1 MRVKFREFCTFAVN
15 FYFFILMRQLIF
27 FLIAITMASCNVGIE
42 GDDAALDVAANW
54 ADAYFNCDFHE
65 AANYATPE
73 SDKWLRFAASN
84 TTEQDLQTLE
94 GKATATADDYF
105 TVANDTLRIV
115 TLHVK
120 NFLKPVAVGS
130 PAQIQE
136 EGTFLI
142 TVVKRD
148 GKWKVRMEGL
158 PQSEKQSRD

>member
-15 FYFFILMRQLIF
+15 FYFFILMRQLFF
-27 FLIAITMASCNVGIE
+27 FLTAITMASCNVGIE

-136 EGTFLI
+136 EGTFLV

>member
-15 FYFFILMRQLIF
+15 FYFFILMRQLFF
-27 FLIAITMASCNVGIE
+27 FLTAITMASCNVGIE

-54 ADAYFNCDFHE
+54 ANAYFNCDFHE

-94 GKATATADDYF
+94 GKATATADEYF
-105 TVANDTLRIV
+105 TEANDTLRVV
-115 TLHVK
+115 TLHVR
-120 NFLKPVAVGS
+120 NFLKPVAVGT
-130 PAQIQE
+130 PAQLQE
-136 EGTFLI
+136 EGTFLV

>member
-1 MRVKFREFCTFAVN
+1 
-15 FYFFILMRQLIF
+15 MRQLLF
-27 FLIAITMASCNVGIE
+27 FLTAITMASCNAGFE
-42 GDDAALDVAANW
+42 GDDAALKVATDW

-65 AANYATPE
+65 AATFATPE

-115 TLHVK
+115 TLHVR

>member
-1 MRVKFREFCTFAVN
+1 
-15 FYFFILMRQLIF
+15 
-27 FLIAITMASCNVGIE
+27 MASCNGGFE
-42 GDDAALDVAANW
+42 GDGAALDVAANW

-65 AANYATPE
+65 AATFATPE

-115 TLHVK
+115 TLYVK

-148 GKWKVRMEGL
+148 GKWKVRMEDL

>member
-1 MRVKFREFCTFAVN
+1 
-15 FYFFILMRQLIF
+15 MRQLFF
-27 FLIAITMASCNVGIE
+27 FLTAITMASCNVGIE
-42 GDDAALDVAANW
+42 SDDAALDVAANW

-94 GKATATADDYF
+94 GKATATADEYF
-105 TVANDTLRIV
+105 TEANDTLRVV
-115 TLHVK
+115 TLHVR
-120 NFLKPVAVGS
+120 NFLKPVAVGA
-130 PAQIQE
+130 PAQLQE
-136 EGTFLI
+136 EGTFLV

>member
-15 FYFFILMRQLIF
+15 FYFFILMRQLFF
-27 FLIAITMASCNVGIE
+27 FLTAITMASCNVGIE

-94 GKATATADDYF
+94 GKATATADEYF
-105 TVANDTLRIV
+105 TEANDTLRVV
-115 TLHVK
+115 TLHVR
-120 NFLKPVAVGS
+120 NFLKPVAVGT
-130 PAQIQE
+130 PAQLQE
-136 EGTFLI
+136 EGTFLV

>member
-1 MRVKFREFCTFAVN
+1 
-15 FYFFILMRQLIF
+15 MRQLLF
-27 FLIAITMASCNVGIE
+27 FLTAITMASCNVGFE
-42 GDDAALDVAANW
+42 GDDAALKVATDW

-65 AANYATPE
+65 AATFATPE

-148 GKWKVRMEGL
+148 GKWKVRMEDL

>member
-1 MRVKFREFCTFAVN
+1 
-15 FYFFILMRQLIF
+15 MRQLLF
-27 FLIAITMASCNVGIE
+27 FLTAITMASCNAGFE
-42 GDDAALDVAANW
+42 GDDAALKVATDW

-65 AANYATPE
+65 AATFATPE

-105 TVANDTLRIV
+105 
-115 TLHVK
+115 
-120 NFLKPVAVGS
+120 S

-148 GKWKVRMEGL
+148 GKWKVRMEDL

>member
-15 FYFFILMRQLIF
+15 FYFFILMRQLFF
-27 FLIAITMASCNVGIE
+27 FLTAITMASCNVGIE

-94 GKATATADDYF
+94 GKATATADEYF
-105 TVANDTLRIV
+105 TEANDTLRVV
-115 TLHVK
+115 TLHVR
-120 NFLKPVAVGS
+120 NFLKPVAVGA
-130 PAQIQE
+130 PAQLQE
-136 EGTFLI
+136 EGTFLV